1 MFMLGVT
8 WLSTF
13 LLVFKAVL
21 RTLEE
26 SPLPS
31 PGHIVHRQKK
41 NTTLLRYN
49 EARAVTFPNIVFIK
63 NPKAGGSTFS
73 GVLRRVAHHNH
84 LSGVNDSAW
93 ITHEPGIWANHMK
106 KKFLT
111 QQISEL
117 KKQTFLL
124 TIVRNPINQLLSQFY
139 HFEVVTNNMTDSDDN
154 IISYARNWKNI
165 QTGYIEG
172 RHMRSYR
179 WNRDMS
185 VTKYI
190 GEALNSYNFVGV
202 TERFNEGLVILKYM
216 LNCSFADLLYVRSKD
231 SNLSRGGTKPY
242 KHLNEMSDTVKE
254 YLTTWAAKNEHDKF
268 LWNMANKQLDDHIQ
282 KYTHFTRDLQYF
294 ETHVKRA
301 QEICAFV
308 SEIDCYWEDNGC
320 SIKCLNRYAMQHMT
334 QSK

>member
-1 MFMLGVT
+1 MFLLLCFIFVP
-8 WLSTF
+8 STF
-13 LLVFKAVL
+13 A
-21 RTLEE
+21 
-26 SPLPS
+26 
-31 PGHIVHRQKK
+31 
-41 NTTLLRYN
+41 NRYN

-63 NPKAGGSTFS
+63 TPKVGGSTFS

-93 ITHEPGIWANHMK
+93 ITHEPGIWANHGK
-106 KKFLT
+106 TKFLL
-111 QQISEL
+111 QKISEL

-124 TIVRNPINQLLSQFY
+124 TIVRNPINQLLSMFY
-139 HFEVVTNNMTDSDDN
+139 HFEVSKNNITDSDDN
-154 IISYARNWKNI
+154 IISYARNRINV
-165 QTGYIEG
+165 QTNYIEG
-172 RHMRSYR
+172 YR
-179 WNRDMS
+179 MNYHRRKWHIP

-190 GEALNSYNFVGV
+190 EKTLNYYNFVGV

-231 SNLSRGGTKPY
+231 SSLAQGGTKPY

-254 YLTTWAAKNEHDKF
+254 YLHTTWTVKNEDDMV

-301 QEICAFV
+301 QEICAFDYD
-308 SEIDCYWEDNGC
+308 DCYWGDNGC
-320 SIKCLNRYAMQHMT
+320 STKCLVRYAMQHMSH
-334 QSK
+334 QPQQL